1 MMASAS
7 AGADIAACY
16 LERGLARDPATL
28 PTVERDRRTA
38 WRRLIFGD
46 KAIDPK
52 RGRLALAVENGKVV
66 TFDGQDAEPA
76 VGE

>member
-7 AGADIAACY
+7 AGADIAAAI
-16 LERGLARDPATL
+16 ERGLARDPATL

-66 TFDGQDAEPA
+66 TFDWQDAEPA